1 MKGVKIPTNWPHCHQ
16 QCQRFSDCLPHIK
29 MPNIHRPLQPSFLF
43 LEWHATSI
51 SLMEGNIA
59 SIKCLEISEHT
70 KYQVYTVPPPPK
82 KKKRRKKERETN
94 EIGKNIK
101 YERSQKSIKKCPK
114 RCKKKCPQSE

>member
-70 KYQVYTVPPPPK
+70 RYQKSGELVQREVYTQPPIPK
-82 KKKRRKKERETN
+82 KNSKNRRKKRETN
-94 EIGKNIK
+94 EKGKNIK
-101 YERSQKSIKKCPK
+101 
-114 RCKKKCPQSE
+114 